1 MQQSWNCLMQ
11 HPTTAQVNE
20 PVNVFPWNL
29 VEHSSNRTSKGGCL
43 SSLLSWSDRRT
54 SARSEETHD
63 SDWVLLD
70 RGHNCSKQKIAKGS
84 SKTFWL
90 ITHWLMTC
98 KTNIYELVLQDVVRM
113 FRRKEIA
120 RFPFDATGWEAAYE
134 KEIEL
139 REDFSRYNCWGLY
152 LKERE

>member
-1 MQQSWNCLMQ
+1 MNRSGSQQWNQ
-11 HPTTAQVNE
+11 
-20 PVNVFPWNL
+20 PVKVLPWNL
-29 VEHSSNRTSKGGCL
+29 VWNGPETEPLRAAV
-43 SSLLSWSDRRT
+43 
-54 SARSEETHD
+54 SAPCSREMTVDLVQGQRKPHD
-63 SDWVLLD
+63 SDWVLLN
-70 RGHNCSKQKIAKGS
+70 RGHNCSKQNIAKGS

-120 RFPFDATGWEAAYE
+120 RFPFDAIGWEAAYE